1 MTPRCVLLCSG
12 VVGVNDEGRGGF
24 HSITTQNFQIVI
36 FFCIGLCPI
45 PFLETWKPDSHTIR
59 FLHILGT
66 DFLTEISSALSGS
79 EINKRP

>member
-36 FFCIGLCPI
+36 FFLHRVVPHPI
-45 PFLETWKPDSHTIR
+45 PGNLETR
-59 FLHILGT
+59 FPH
-66 DFLTEISSALSGS
+66 
-79 EINKRP
+79 N